1 MPRRLRFATGGY
13 VFHVLNRGVGRS
25 TIFEKPADF
34 QAFEKVLR
42 QAQDWLPMRLLSY
55 CLMPNHWHLVVWP
68 RADGDLSEWLRWL
81 SVTHTQRWHAHQH
94 TQGTGPLYQG
104 RFKSFPVQEDQHFL
118 SVCRYVERNALRAN
132 LVRHAEDWRW
142 SSLWQALHPA
152 DAQVPLAAWPVP
164 RPRTWTQYVNQ
175 AQTEAELAALRRAVV
190 RGTPYGEDGWVGRTA
205 RRLALESTLRP
216 RGRPKKKPTAA
227 Q

>member
-1 MPRRLRFATGGY
+1 MLILLNWKRLETALVERAGALSVLVGMPAL
-13 VFHVLNRGVGRS
+13 GVGHAQ
-25 TIFEKPADF
+25 PA
-34 QAFEKVLR
+34 Q
-42 QAQDWLPMRLLSY
+42 
-55 CLMPNHWHLVVWP
+55 
-68 RADGDLSEWLRWL
+68 
-81 SVTHTQRWHAHQH
+81 
-94 TQGTGPLYQG
+94 PLG
-104 RFKSFPVQEDQHFL
+104 
-118 SVCRYVERNALRAN
+118 LRAN

-190 RGTPYGEDGWVGRTA
+190 RGTPYGEDGWVGRTS